1 VDDVHHSLVKLQLA
15 PRRKPL
21 LKILAIDPG
30 SVCAGYAVLALEG
43 RKIRYITSGVLRFSA
58 QDEFLDRIK
67 FIYQKSLELLHV
79 HAPDEI
85 ALEALIFAKSP
96 TSLMKLAQARGAI
109 LAALTQTNCPV
120 YEYAPTAVK
129 AAVSGHGGTDKE
141 GLQKLLRLHVGP
153 VDFATHDESDAV
165 AVAVCHSL
173 HRTSGIPK
181 STAKNSSRSRGLAGA
196 LAHRVKDL

>member
-1 VDDVHHSLVKLQLA
+1 MLHPLLKLFLRSTKETQ
-15 PRRKPL
+15 

-30 SVCAGYAVLALEG
+30 SVCAGYAVLSLEG
-43 RKIRYITSGVLRFSA
+43 RKIRYITSGVLRFDA
-58 QDEFLDRIK
+58 KDEFLDRIK
-67 FIYQKSLELLHV
+67 FIYQKSLELLQTHQ
-79 HAPDEI
+79 PDEI

-120 YEYAPTAVK
+120 HEYAPTAVK

-141 GLQKLLRLHVGP
+141 GLQKLLRLHVGNI
-153 VDFATHDESDAV
+153 DFATHDESDAV
-165 AVAVCHSL
+165 AVAVCHLL
-173 HRTSGIPK
+173 HRTSGIPQAAKK
-181 STAKNSSRSRGLAGA
+181 SPRGRGLASS